1 MQATAVESAALIVA
15 TMRAQGWTK
24 TRATGIAGTL
34 GNPSKMPGR
43 AYGLP
48 AQACKV
54 GGKLAAVPGSVCH
67 ECYALKG
74 NYQYPS
80 VQTAQQRRLAAIDHP
95 QWEDA
100 MVFLIADAIAQG
112 AEPFFRWHDSG
123 DLQSVDHALRIIAI
137 AERLP
142 FVAFW
147 LPTREQRIVRSIREC
162 VPDNL
167 IVRVS
172 AQMVDGA
179 PPAGFAH
186 VSLVHTAAAPA
197 NAYACPAQ
205 SQGNACRDCR
215 ACWSASVPA
224 VSYHVH

>member
-1 MQATAVESAALIVA
+1 MQATAVESAAIIVA
-15 TMRAQGWTK
+15 AMRADGWTK
-24 TRATGIAGTL
+24 AKAERIAGTL
-34 GNPSKMPGR
+34 GKPSKMPGR

-95 QWEDA
+95 QWEA
-100 MVFLIADAIAQG
+100 ALTYLIADAIAQG

-123 DLQSVDHALRIIAI
+123 DLQSVDHALRIIAF

-147 LPTREQRIVRSIREC
+147 LPTREQRVVRSIREC
-162 VPDNL
+162 VPSNL

-179 PPAGFAH
+179 PPAGFTH

-215 ACWSASVPA
+215 ACWARDVA
-224 VSYHVH
+224 TVSYHVH

>member
-15 TMRAQGWTK
+15 TMRADGWTK
-24 TRATGIAGTL
+24 AKAERIAGTL
-34 GNPSKMPGR
+34 GKPSKMPGVS
-43 AYGLP
+43 YGIP

-54 GGKLAAVPGSVCH
+54 GGKLATIPGSVCH
-67 ECYALKG
+67 GCYALKG

-80 VQTAQQRRLAAIDHP
+80 VQTAQSRRLAAINHAD
-95 QWEDA
+95 WEDA
-100 MVFLIADAIAQG
+100 MVFLIADAIARG
-112 AEPFFRWHDSG
+112 TDPYFRWHDSG
-123 DLQSVDHALRIIAI
+123 DLQSVDHALRIVAI

-142 FVAFW
+142 FVQFW
-147 LPTREQRIVRSIREC
+147 LPTREQRVARSIREC
-162 VPDNL
+162 VPSNL
-167 IVRVS
+167 VVRVS

-179 PPAGFAH
+179 APSGFAH
-186 VSLVHTAAAPA
+186 VSRVHTTAAPA

-215 ACWSASVPA
+215 ACWSGDVAT

>member
-1 MQATAVESAALIVA
+1 MQSTVAEAAALIVA

-24 TRATGIAGTL
+24 TRAERIAGTL
-34 GNPSKMPGR
+34 GEPSKMPGR

-48 AQACKV
+48 AQACRV

-67 ECYALKG
+67 GCYALRG

-80 VQTAQQRRLAAIDHP
+80 VQTAQARRLAAIDHP

-100 MVFLIADAIAQG
+100 MVFLIADAIAKG

-123 DLQSVDHALRIIAI
+123 DLQSVDHALRIVAI

-142 FVAFW
+142 FVSFW
-147 LPTREQRIVRSIREC
+147 LPTREQRVIRSIREC
-162 VPDNL
+162 VPGNL
-167 IVRVS
+167 VVRVS

-179 PPAGFAH
+179 APAGFQH
-186 VSLVHTAAAPA
+186 VSLVHTAAAPKG
-197 NAYACPAQ
+197 AYACPAQ
-205 SQGNACRDCR
+205 SQGNACRGCR
-215 ACWSASVPA
+215 ACWSGDVAT